1 MSRRW
6 IKSNLPPPFLK
17 RLSFLDERVKAD
29 EVPLNVP
36 APRRKTL
43 EASEVRVSDDWTP
56 AAAEAAYCRET

>member
-6 IKSNLPPPFLK
+6 IKSNLPLPVRK
-17 RLSFLDERVKAD
+17 RLSLLEERVKAD
-29 EVPLNVP
+29 EFPFNVP

-56 AAAEAAYCRET
+56 VAAEAAYCHET